1 MLDGAPS
8 QSQNKS
14 SIEDQLNEL
23 DADKSKSLF
32 KPNQQNKPL
41 IPNNFISDFALKFY
55 GMNVLK
61 FEELNSFDDRNYH
74 ITVDPVIKNAYIK
87 DFNKTGYVLKVLNL
101 EDSKIPGLIEAQHA
115 VLKHLRMKKFPG
127 QEFVQNVEGKMWSLQ
142 GVTKDSKEVDGPYI
156 FYMLKYMEGDIAISK
171 PYVPATLFNIGKFVG
186 RLQVALEDFDDAFL
200 TERNFRWNLAECPRI
215 LDFVF
220 AMKSKK
226 DAQLV
231 NVIIKEFIE
240 EVKPV
245 LCQLRKVLIHG
256 DLNESNILLKEGY
269 DQSSV
274 PQETRH
280 CDVIGIIDF
289 LDMHNSYT
297 ITDLAIL
304 IAHMST
310 ECKCM
315 DPLDSGGHIIAGYL
329 TERKLT
335 ASEIDILR
343 TLICCRISHVVV
355 VSEYTL
361 TMDPGNKYIL
371 SFIERYKPLLLKY
384 WNTSKAELHERWKT
398 ILKEYG
404 LNHLY
409 MVKNGNESI

>member
-1 MLDGAPS
+1 MLDGSPS

-23 DADKSKSLF
+23 DADKFKPLL

-41 IPNNFISDFALKFY
+41 IPNYFISDFALKFY

-101 EDSKIPGLIEAQHA
+101 KDSKTPGLIEAQHA
-115 VLKHLRMKKFPG
+115 ILKHLQMKKIPG

-142 GVTKDSKEVDGPYI
+142 GVTKESKEVDGPYI

-200 TERNFRWNLAECPRI
+200 KERNFIWNLAECPRI

-220 AMKSKK
+220 AMKSKE
-226 DAQLV
+226 DAQIV